1 MYVSNQ
7 EPIRKTSLR
16 AKRASLWLT
25 LTETKPDIIIG
36 CETWLYPGIHE
47 KEVLPA
53 GYYFVARKDREAN
66 CYVGVIIAAKDN
78 ICGTELDAD
87 STSEIVAASFNDPN
101 NSQLVIC
108 STYRPPSSDLTYMK
122 TSAQASRSY
131 TQRTRTPQSGLQVI

>member
-1 MYVSNQ
+1 
-7 EPIRKTSLR
+7 
-16 AKRASLWLT
+16 

-66 CYVGVIIAAKDN
+66 RYGGVIIAAKDN
-78 ICGTELDAD
+78 ICGTELDTE
-87 STSEIVAASFNDPN
+87 STSEIVAASFNGPN

-108 STYRPPSSDLTYMK
+108 STYRPPSSDLTYMENLCTGIK
-122 TSAQASRSY
+122 KLHTENKNA
-131 TQRTRTPQSGLQVI
+131 TI